1 MTLCFSDASNIV
13 HMYISGVGSGGAP
26 GAGAPPLF
34 NRAPAD
40 LASFPGRFVNNRP
53 GNETTAPGLYTMN
66 FEPNC
71 LVVASDVIGPSSSR
85 ILPTSE

>member
-1 MTLCFSDASNIV
+1 MLRIWHLKKV
-13 HMYISGVGSGGAP
+13 LRIISGVGSAGVP

-40 LASFPGRFVNNRP
+40 LASFPGRFVGGGQSAWER
-53 GNETTAPGLYTMN
+53 GYRGLYTMN
-66 FEPNC
+66 FEPSC
-71 LVVASDVIGPSSSR
+71 LVVASDVFEPPGSG